1 LKLSK
6 KGASSDKWT
15 EWYDTGATKGMGAY
29 LLKYKAFEDS
39 NFLWQL
45 D

>member
-6 KGASSDKWT
+6 KGAASDKWA

-29 LLKYKAFEDS
+29 LAKYKLFEDS